1 MPGALWFRMLCRAAV
16 VTTAV
21 GLSAAVAADQV
32 TGLKVVGQVF
42 KKGGYNTAGLADITI
57 ANDNDFAVKDLKIR
71 CVFTDRKSGKVSEI
85 QQSIPASVPAK
96 GKQTFKKVR
105 FAFVDVQTADG
116 ACEVTGASRQ

>member
-1 MPGALWFRMLCRAAV
+1 MFSALWFGTLCSAAL

-21 GLSAAVAADQV
+21 GLGAALAADQV

-42 KKGGYNTAGLADITI
+42 KKGGYNTAGIADITI
-57 ANDNDFAVKDLKIR
+57 ANDNDFAVKDLKVR
-71 CVFTDRKSGKVSEI
+71 CVFTDRKSGKVTEI

-96 GKQTFKKVR
+96 AQQTFKKVR
-105 FAFVDVQTADG
+105 FAFVDTQTADG